1 MPDATLDE
9 FVRRAITA
17 PDRAGRVAVLREL
30 VRAHTGKRSVADV
43 VAALSAEGKKGKRL
57 ALEFLARLRPPIPM
71 VAVVA
76 AGALL
81 ANRKLPTIL
90 RVAAA
95 GRILSAV
102 PDSPD
107 AVRPVLGWLTVG
119 LSRPRTLSR
128 LFALQ
133 CRVRKCA
140 TLDGF
145 VKSAEGKL
153 KFRCPRC
160 PARLPKAEF
169 IRHLWA
175 AHRLEFA
182 KGTARDSQKILDE
195 AVTAGAKRDPDDP
208 APLDRAFAVAAVHY
222 PDSPPGQTL
231 QALAARSGGAGVEPL
246 VSRAARDHAG
256 LCPTCLAAVPDPVPA
271 LPPPLALG
279 GGRLVGDGYSVTVSD
294 SPAGRKV
301 DVVTPK
307 GAEPGTPPTS
317 RLSPRLAAVI
327 FASPIVLLGAVLAA
341 VLPVGTASPLLVVGW
356 LTAIA
361 WLVYLAVRFLRN
373 RLPDANDVAVDR
385 AWSDVVPGIGRKPP
399 AVRFLARLCRT
410 SLRAGSPEARTKAV
424 WDTVEHAAV
433 LADKGWPHQQWLAA
447 ARVLQ
452 AVDGTKAGRERV
464 AALAGV
470 FEPFLRG
477 EASVGYADAAAETI
491 LGADVLQP
499 GEPERLAVLVA
510 GMAFEVGLTPADLAA
525 VGRFAPGFR
534 RLLPDPADDHL
545 RRLHTV
551 WRVRTKKPWAENG
564 PAAHAFELAEA
575 PASRKVLADFPDTLL
590 RVLVDDHVE
599 TDAGPLLLCTRGF
612 AVGGKVV
619 TDAAAGV
626 EVTKSKTTPGYD
638 LTVGPHR
645 IALARRPP
653 TKFAT
658 DLRAWL
664 RFWGTIAKGPTPGDR
679 ANPDKLTG
687 FFAPLA
693 SGCPL
698 CRAQVVVRAGRFGV
712 TWDKVKA
719 GRVAGVTP
727 RTGGT

>member
-1 MPDATLDE
+1 MADATLDE

-17 PDRAGRVAVLREL
+17 PDRTGRVAVLKEL
-30 VRAHTGKRSVADV
+30 VRVHTGKRSVADV

-76 AGALL
+76 AGSLL

-102 PDSPD
+102 PDTPD
-107 AVRPVLGWLTVG
+107 AVRPVVGWLTVG

-133 CRVRKCA
+133 CRVRTCA

-160 PARLPKAEF
+160 PARLPKSEF
-169 IRHLWA
+169 VRHLWTK
-175 AHRLEFA
+175 HRLEFA
-182 KGTARDSQKILDE
+182 QGKARDSQKVLDE

-222 PDSPPGQTL
+222 PDSPPSQTL
-231 QALAARSGGAGVEPL
+231 QALAARSGGAGVDPL

-294 SPAGRKV
+294 SPTGRKV
-301 DVVTPK
+301 EVVTPK
-307 GAEPGTPPTS
+307 GTEPGTPPTN
-317 RLSPRLAAVI
+317 RLSPRLAAVL
-327 FASPIVLLGAVLAA
+327 FASPIALLGVGLRA
-341 VLPVGTASPLLVVGW
+341 VLPTGTASPLLVVGW

-361 WLVYLAVRFLRN
+361 CLVYLAVRFLRN
-373 RLPDANDVAVDR
+373 PLPDANDVAVDR
-385 AWSDVVPGIGRKPP
+385 AWADVVPGIGRKPP

-464 AALAGV
+464 SALAGV

-477 EASVGYADAAAETI
+477 LASVGYADAAAETI
-491 LGADVLQP
+491 LGADLLLP
-499 GEPERLAVLVA
+499 GEPERLGVLIA
-510 GMAFEVGLTPADLAA
+510 GTAFEVGLTAADLTA
-525 VGRFAPGFR
+525 VARFAPGFR
-534 RLLPDPADDHL
+534 RLLPDGADDHL
-545 RRLHTV
+545 RKLHTV
-551 WRVRTKKPWAENG
+551 WRVRTKKPWAETG
-564 PAAHAFELAEA
+564 PATHAFDLAES
-575 PASRKVLADFPDTLL
+575 PGSRKVLADFPDTLL
-590 RVLVDDHVE
+590 RVTVDDHV
-599 TDAGPLLLCTRGF
+599 DADLGPVLVCTRGLV
-612 AVGGKVV
+612 VGGKAVA
-619 TDAAAGV
+619 DAAAAV
-626 EVTKSKTTPGYD
+626 EVTKSKMSAGYD
-638 LTVGPHR
+638 LAVGPHR
-645 IALARRPP
+645 FALTRRPP

-664 RFWGTIAKGPTPGDR
+664 RFWGTMTKSPGQGDR
-679 ANPDKLTG
+679 VNPEKVAG
-687 FFAPLA
+687 FLAPVV

-698 CRAQVVVRAGRFGV
+698 CRAQVVVRVGRFGV
-712 TWDKVKA
+712 TWDDVTA
-719 GRVAGVTP
+719 GRIFGVTP
-727 RTGGT
+727 RTG